1 MNRLPPVRNRI
12 ISIDLLRGIV
22 MVTMA
27 LDHVRDFFHLDAL
40 QQDPLNLATTTP
52 PLFLT
57 RWITH
62 FCAPV
67 FVFLAGVSIY
77 LAGLR
82 RTRTELRIFLI
93 TRGLWLIAIEIVV
106 MTFALSF
113 NPTYNL
119 VILDTLWAIG
129 TSMIVVGLLINLP
142 WKALLAIGLIIVA
155 GHNLLDV
162 LNIPQKGAWQVI
174 WHFIYGFPAVFP
186 LSKTHTLIVAY
197 TFLSWT
203 GIMILGYVTGRL
215 FAPGME
221 VKKRIKILWL
231 AGAIAILLFIVL
243 RWANVYGNPVPWSVQ
258 KKAGFTLLSFLNVNK
273 YPPSLLFTCMTL
285 GPALILLAVFEQA
298 KSRLSALLV
307 IYGRVPFFY
316 FIIHF
321 FLVHL
326 LLVIAFFLS
335 GYGIK
340 DIASPPFYFH
350 PPQLGYPLGIVY
362 IIWILVVVL
371 MYPICRWYAQ
381 YKRTHTQ
388 WWLSYL

>member
-1 MNRLPPVRNRI
+1 MNQLPPVRNRI

-27 LDHVRDFFHLDAL
+27 LDHVRDFFHLGAL
-40 QQDPLNLATTTP
+40 QQDPLNLATTTL

-82 RTRTELRIFLI
+82 RSRRELRIFLI
-93 TRGLWLIAIEIVV
+93 TRGLWLVAIEIVV
-106 MTFALSF
+106 MSFALSF
-113 NPTYNL
+113 NPAYNL
-119 VILDTLWAIG
+119 VILDILWAIG
-129 TSMIVVGLLINLP
+129 TSMIVVGLLIDIP
-142 WKALLAIGLIIVA
+142 WKVLLAIGLIIVL
-155 GHNLLDV
+155 GHNLLDTLKIQQQGV
-162 LNIPQKGAWQVI
+162 FPVI
-174 WHFIYGFPAVFP
+174 WHFIYGFPAIFP
-186 LSKTHTLIVAY
+186 LSKNHTLIVAY

-215 FAPGME
+215 FAPGVE
-221 VKKRIKILWL
+221 AKKRVRILWI
-231 AGAIAILLFIVL
+231 AGAVVILLFIVL
-243 RWANVYGNPVPWSVQ
+243 RTVNIYGDPLPWSAQ

-298 KSRLSALLV
+298 KSRLSSLLV

-326 LLVIAFFLS
+326 LLVIAFFFS

-362 IIWILVVVL
+362 LIWILVVVL
-371 MYPICRWYAQ
+371 MYPVCRWYAH
-381 YKRTHTQ
+381 YKRTHVQ